1 MKAKNPVTLL
11 TAQWGDLPFEEVCK
25 LASKMGYDG
34 LEIGCGGDHMDVVRA
49 ATDLTYVEEKKALLE
64 KYHPYRLSGALCHA
78 PSRLPLP

>member
-34 LEIGCGGDHMDVVRA
+34 LEIGCG
-49 ATDLTYVEEKKALLE
+49 
-64 KYHPYRLSGALCHA
+64 
-78 PSRLPLP
+78 